1 MSPPLQ
7 THPDTIVISEL
18 YFGALATQANVS
30 FIQFKRILQGL
41 RRIRKQYNWSVKIKC
56 TKAKHEKP

>member
-18 YFGALATQANVS
+18 YFGALATQATVS

-41 RRIRKQYNWSVKIKC
+41 RRIRKQYN
-56 TKAKHEKP
+56 